1 MSNFKLNLPT
11 DIPWK
16 RICVSKDMIDPKI
29 CDTRRPKRWNSSIA
43 IFQYQPEEEYQTTEG
58 MLITYLKIACSIT
71 GYQAGPDEVGL
82 HRGGFDNFWK
92 ENGEVLKD
100 TIMDYYPCY
109 GAILEVAVAP
119 KKKDTPLS
127 QYPYFSDFEPKKREL
142 YEIATETG
150 EVMSRSLKNLSVG
163 KGSST
168 LNSHEVLDVDHGFS
182 FGAEGSYAG
191 TGGGFNVS
199 RSGEWG
205 TKDISQTEANSIRT
219 TDQSQESRETQSHTT
234 QISQLYHQLD
244 SYHMGTN
251 RAVFFVLPRPHT
263 IETERT
269 FVNGPRNIEGIQEF
283 FFVVMRP
290 KEVADICVEAY
301 LETGHIAKVPILAYE
316 DERET
321 TDSLTL
327 NITSN
332 FNGASGDSLDY
343 NNDDNSRISIK
354 EDSVSYTPPS
364 GWEIDVN
371 KSGGYNVASANL
383 NGMGVSNPDIPGV
396 EEYKIKEIDSNHLV
410 LWGRVSA
417 CFIDHFGSNKIYP
430 GTLSVTL
437 TIYLKKINPK
447 QTITGYEESLFL
459 TARDLCCCE
468 SNEIDLPFVAW
479 EKPYKQVVGR
489 KGTSERM
496 IGEKMTITEANNMGK
511 TMAREFV
518 KSGNDVS
525 RRYDKNTVSILET
538 QFVGKMLATSLK
550 DTSSDLTID
559 NVKHLPEK
567 LKAKIASI
575 TTTASLSSLL
585 EMPIQMQ
592 KDVFDL
598 NDEEVKELR
607 VSLTAANQTLPNP
620 RLKWFTASQLKAMEG
635 RKEASQSVAIKVSKN
650 KK

>member
-29 CDTRRPKRWNSSIA
+29 CDSRRPKRWNSSIA
-43 IFQYQPEEEYQTTEG
+43 IFQYSPEEEYQTTEG
-58 MLITYLKIACSIT
+58 MLITYIKVACSVT
-71 GYQAGPDEVGL
+71 GYQAGPDEIGL

-168 LNSHEVLDVDHGFS
+168 LNSHEILDVDHGFS

-205 TKDISQTEANSIRT
+205 TKDISQSETNSIRT

-251 RAVFFVLPRPHT
+251 RAVFFLLPRPHT

-283 FFVVMRP
+283 FFVTMRP
-290 KEVADICVEAY
+290 KDVEEICVEAY
-301 LETGHIAKVPILAYE
+301 LETGHIAKVPTLAYE
-316 DERET
+316 GEIET
-321 TDSLTL
+321 TDSVTL
-327 NITSN
+327 NILSN
-332 FNGASGDSLDY
+332 FDGRSDAVLDSSWGDDSTT
-343 NNDDNSRISIK
+343 SIK
-354 EDSVSYTPPS
+354 SDSIPYNPPA
-364 GWEIDVN
+364 GWEIDLS
-371 KSGGYNVASANL
+371 KGSGGYNVASASGTGYGYPSGTYNYS
-383 NGMGVSNPDIPGV
+383 VT
-396 EEYKIKEIDSNHLV
+396 EIDRNHLV
-410 LWGRVSA
+410 LWGEVSA
-417 CFIDHFGSNKIYP
+417 AFQDTAGLSDGGKIWT
-430 GTLSVTL
+430 GTLNVTL
-437 TIYLKKINPK
+437 TVYLKKVNPK
-447 QTITGYEESLFL
+447 QVITGYEEHLFL

-468 SNEIDLPFVAW
+468 DSEMDLPFVAW
-479 EKPYKQVVGR
+479 EKPFKYIDSR
-489 KGTSERM
+489 KAASEKM
-496 IGEKMTITEANNMGK
+496 IGDKMSLVEANNMGK
-511 TMAREFV
+511 TMSREFM
-518 KSGNDVS
+518 KSGNDID
-525 RRYDKNTVSILET
+525 RRYDKGKVNILET
-538 QFVGKMLATSLK
+538 QFVGKMLANTLK
-550 DTSSDLTID
+550 DTSRDLKID
-559 NVKHLPEK
+559 KVSHLSAG
-567 LKAKIASI
+567 LKAKITSVVP
-575 TTTASLSSLL
+575 TASLSSVLQ
-585 EMPIQMQ
+585 MPIQMQ
-592 KDVFDL
+592 KEVFDL
-598 NDEEVKELR
+598 NDEEIKNLR
-607 VSLTAANQTLPNP
+607 TSLTAANQSITDPK
-620 RLKWFTASQLKAMEG
+620 LKWFTTSQLKAFE
-635 RKEASQSVAIKVSKN
+635 RTKAEKVKAATKN